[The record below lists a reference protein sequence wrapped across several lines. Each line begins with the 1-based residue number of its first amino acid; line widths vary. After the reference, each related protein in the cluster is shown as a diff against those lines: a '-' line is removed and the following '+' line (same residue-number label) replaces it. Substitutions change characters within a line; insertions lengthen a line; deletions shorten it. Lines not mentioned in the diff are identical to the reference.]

1 MGIYNKIVND
11 KLEFVNKITEL
22 LNNNTIEKKEFE
34 NFKDDILKLI
44 GNSCIC
50 DVKRKGCK
58 EDNKKDSTVKRKGR
72 KKDDKKKDSEDS
84 KNNNNNNNNNDN
96 DNDNNDNDN
105 HINDNLIDMLLNNKD
120 KFHNL
125 NDKVLNNL
133 IRTAKLKKDILN
145 NSEKIRAIF
154 NKIENVPKNDI
165 RSQFDK
171 YKNLNILLDDLINHI
186 WRLIHGKNRVNDEID
201 NIDCDKAV
209 DAEIYTKKY
218 IDIVNDKICLIN
230 KVSDSIEELME
241 GLNVDTSKDIAKNEI
256 KDFKSIMIKWVNKF
270 DKYVKQ
276 DTKKKDT
283 KRIIQYD
290 ANNNNNNN
298 NNKEPDIKQAI
309 CNDIKAYII
318 DEQKLIKKI

>member
-22 LNNNTIEKKEFE
+22 LNNNAIEKKEFE

-84 KNNNNNNNNNDN
+84 KNDNNNNNNNDN

-230 KVSDSIEELME
+230 KV
-241 GLNVDTSKDIAKNEI
+241 
-256 KDFKSIMIKWVNKF
+256 
-270 DKYVKQ
+270 
-276 DTKKKDT
+276 
-283 KRIIQYD
+283 
-290 ANNNNNNN
+290 
-298 NNKEPDIKQAI
+298 
-309 CNDIKAYII
+309 
-318 DEQKLIKKI
+318 